1 MPEASGYRSSGTF
14 EKEMKRLLLIASI
27 CFAALTGEGRA
38 QKVIVDASAEWQN
51 AELKD
56 VTFGATTKGI
66 DDILGKAIQTQG
78 KRWTGFVIFSC
89 KASSDLG
96 KRLLWADADVT
107 FSNGYKRE
115 FKGIQFHLL
124 QKGEEFDIQKIPF
137 ETDSPLTI
145 SEVTIKGI
153 TLK

>member
-1 MPEASGYRSSGTF
+1 
-14 EKEMKRLLLIASI
+14 
-27 CFAALTGEGRA
+27 
-38 QKVIVDASAEWQN
+38 
-51 AELKD
+51 
-56 VTFGATTKGI
+56 
-66 DDILGKAIQTQG
+66 
-78 KRWTGFVIFSC
+78 
-89 KASSDLG
+89 
-96 KRLLWADADVT
+96 VT